1 MADNPNIINYDDLFG
16 KDIEAKAEAFDR
28 IAERFYC
35 HNFGTLSK
43 SDIDLLMFDILLER
57 CIEECHKDDYLI
69 DYNSVS
75 DYKLAR
81 TLGITPQRVRN
92 LKIKKEYVYPTDH
105 FDWKKSFAKIIENEK
120 NVHIV
125 DNKTIK
131 INIPDPNLFLAIQE
145 EIEAEGGYLDIQLNS
160 RLLSVPIDNFMIIIK
175 LICEKE
181 DFDKVCENIIEK
193 YNSINEENKIEKRLL
208 TAKQITS
215 IIKDITGSINDVTNF
230 ISSLMPSN
238 IIANAFSNLINK
250 IFGGK

>member
-160 RLLSVPIDNFMIIIK
+160 RLLSIPIDSFILLLKFAVDDYNYKNVCDNIAKIYK
-175 LICEKE
+175 KKYKE
-181 DFDKVCENIIEK
+181 INRKVKFDK
-193 YNSINEENKIEKRLL
+193 
-208 TAKQITS
+208 A
-215 IIKDITGSINDVTNF
+215 KDISKSIVDLVQDGTDLVSLFSPAGAVAGSICKIV
-230 ISSLMPSN
+230 SSL
-238 IIANAFSNLINK
+238 IYIL
-250 IFGGK
+250 